1 MRIRCNRRRRCG
13 CRRSLHTM
21 EFDVGFVPCASRE
34 PKGSMPALGARPGAS
49 RDRARTLLGAS
60 NRGQIHPA
68 HPETPRARIS
78 DNHKLRRSPCDLAK
92 FWLFSGFVHK
102 LASGFDGDLSEVT
115 LFRAQALRVKRYSYW
130 ICVRRKRAGA
140 DGGFT
145 AVQLHADK
153 NRRAPHGHVADPTP
167 ASSRSRSNSSNT
179 LRRAS
184 SRSRVFSAGFF
195 CLTAASAAARAALIP
210 HLQIRSQHRCSY

>member
-1 MRIRCNRRRRCG
+1 MASINFGRTGYGVRTRTARHHIHRCGSVAIVVVAVRG

-49 RDRARTLLGAS
+49 RHRARALLGSS

-102 LASGFDGDLSEVT
+102 MLSGNLAG
-115 LFRAQALRVKRYSYW
+115 
-130 ICVRRKRAGA
+130 IRKY
-140 DGGFT
+140 
-145 AVQLHADK
+145 
-153 NRRAPHGHVADPTP
+153 NRRSAD
-167 ASSRSRSNSSNT
+167 SSGKN
-179 LRRAS
+179 
-184 SRSRVFSAGFF
+184 V
-195 CLTAASAAARAALIP
+195 TA
-210 HLQIRSQHRCSY
+210 

>member
-1 MRIRCNRRRRCG
+1 MRAWPHTSRASVHTADRTWERSARACAVDQGLCECWKVASQQTPMCPCEAAWLRSISAVRGSNPYGPPSYPSMRIRCNRRRRCG
-13 CRRSLHTM
+13 FRRSLHTM

-49 RDRARTLLGAS
+49 RDRARALLGAS

-102 LASGFDGDLSEVT
+102 LASGFDGG
-115 LFRAQALRVKRYSYW
+115 FRTY
-130 ICVRRKRAGA
+130 
-140 DGGFT
+140 
-145 AVQLHADK
+145 
-153 NRRAPHGHVADPTP
+153 
-167 ASSRSRSNSSNT
+167 
-179 LRRAS
+179 
-184 SRSRVFSAGFF
+184 
-195 CLTAASAAARAALIP
+195 
-210 HLQIRSQHRCSY
+210 